1 MGTDSQI
8 LAAYKQ
14 GLTPEQIAEDL
25 DFPVYAV
32 KAKLMNLSSDYRKA
46 CGQEPE
52 EDSEL
57 NLSREEQIT
66 IKRKLM
72 DTFLSSEDE
81 HVIVKLGTYLRDDG
95 KGRKDVVKQMGNIG
109 NLNILQLVNGSI
121 SQARENSRSLKD
133 SLKMITA

>member
-8 LAAYKQ
+8 LAAYRQ

-32 KAKLMNLSSDYRKA
+32 KAKLMNLSADYRKA
-46 CGQEPE
+46 CGNEPE
-52 EDSEL
+52 TQDEL
-57 NLSREEQIT
+57 NLSREEQT
-66 IKRKLM
+66 AIKRKLM

-95 KGRKDVVKQMGNIG
+95 KGRKDVIKQVGNVG
-109 NLNILQLVNGSI
+109 NFNILQLVNTSLAEAKNGARQLK
-121 SQARENSRSLKD
+121 QALSTD
-133 SLKMITA
+133 V